1 MKSKRGQGLSTN
13 AIILIILGV
22 VVLVVLIVGFTVGW
36 NKLLP
41 FVSTNNVENIKT
53 GCTLACTTGNVYD
66 FCTQSRTLKA
76 DDPNLPDGKAT
87 SNCFDFSNP
96 EGQYVRFGIGSCPS
110 ITCPTQ

>member
-1 MKSKRGQGLSTN
+1 MKDKRGQGLSTN

-41 FVSTNNVENIKT
+41 FVATNNVENIKT
-53 GCTLACTTGNVYD
+53 ACTLACATGNVYD
-66 FCTQSRTLKA
+66 FCTQSRTIKT
-76 DDPNLPDGKAT
+76 DEPDVVGKC
-87 SNCFDFSNP
+87 SDFSTKP
-96 EGQYVRFGIGSCPS
+96 EHAKFGIEACSS